1 MKDKPD
7 PGNPT
12 DCRDL
17 ELITRNQEDKRLPA
31 NLWLDEIE
39 ASDGAGNQVAS
50 AIEELQAYIEPLG
63 SFFTF
68 GRHVKS
74 VKKKFDKSGK
84 YRYER
89 ILHMGKA
96 KCMQPMCMAKGRG
109 NAIAYTSRSRDH
121 LKTHYK
127 RVHSDLVHQV
137 AKEPKQILDEYLV
150 LFLIIQLW
158 IFLFQLMAAMKGIP
172 KRIPSNKIQIN
183 LAESKQQLTTTKFS
197 EENAREV

>member
-17 ELITRNQEDKRLPA
+17 ELITSNQEDKRLPA

-63 SFFTF
+63 SFFVY
-68 GRHVKS
+68 RDYVKS
-74 VKKKFDKSGK
+74 VKKVEQGSK
-84 YRYER
+84 YER
-89 ILHMGKA
+89 TIHTGRA
-96 KCMQPMCMAKGRG
+96 KCKQAMCMAKGRR
-109 NAIAYTSRSRDH
+109 NAIAYSTLSRDH

-127 RVHSDLVHQV
+127 RVHGDLVHQV
-137 AKEPKQILDEYLV
+137 EK
-150 LFLIIQLW
+150 
-158 IFLFQLMAAMKGIP
+158 
-172 KRIPSNKIQIN
+172 
-183 LAESKQQLTTTKFS
+183 
-197 EENAREV
+197 